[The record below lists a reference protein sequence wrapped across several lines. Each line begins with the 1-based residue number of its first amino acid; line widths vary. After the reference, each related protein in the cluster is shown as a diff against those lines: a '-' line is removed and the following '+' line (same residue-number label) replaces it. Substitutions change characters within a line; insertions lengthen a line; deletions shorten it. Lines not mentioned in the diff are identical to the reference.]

1 MPLYIPYNCTVV
13 FVFKRCCIIHAV
25 WIPPTSHLHVDTTV
39 VNGWNF
45 LRITYMFELR
55 LIFQAIQ
62 RVGIGDSVR
71 FAINRARGL
80 YTVILSYTLYD
91 NLLTV
96 YTRYVPIFRFIC
108 IITYSVKLPY
118 SPVVLY
124 GLTFCKR
131 YEWANSRIEWMG
143 KLINGKLIYF
153 IEPTTTNNRP
163 YNDGKKNCSM

>member
-1 MPLYIPYNCTVV
+1 MTAHCAQCQSVELGCTETCTVPVYSTIFIALRICLEHVYRLSVRLMPLYIPYNCTVV
-13 FVFKRCCIIHAV
+13 FLFKRCCIIHAV
-25 WIPPTSHLHVDTTV
+25 GVLPTSHLHVDTTV

-108 IITYSVKLPY
+108 IITYSVKLP
-118 SPVVLY
+118 
-124 GLTFCKR
+124 
-131 YEWANSRIEWMG
+131 
-143 KLINGKLIYF
+143 
-153 IEPTTTNNRP
+153 
-163 YNDGKKNCSM
+163 